1 MEVCMFRAIC
11 VALVMGMI
19 LTPVVF
25 GAPGGPAPVFT
36 LDLFTGKTLTLGQLK
51 GTAVVLLFW
60 TQW

>member
-1 MEVCMFRAIC
+1 MRVLCC
-11 VALVMGMI
+11 ALVIGMI

-25 GAPGGPAPVFT
+25 GAPGGPAPDFT
-36 LDLFTGKTLTLGQLK
+36 LDLFTGKTLTLAQLK